1 MVQVEIGLF
10 SLKRKL
16 GKRFL
21 DNNYKAPVRRL
32 LREFDALL
40 ANMESKLGQAFFA
53 NALYQTLCIHLTQ
66 SASEQHK
73 ENGVKMR
80 PRPEKEDRSPLPIM
94 AMPTSGEVFF
104 HHQRLLKIL
113 KMWKADRSEPQ

>member
-1 MVQVEIGLF
+1 MVQVEIGFF

-16 GKRFL
+16 GKRVL

-40 ANMESKLGQAFFA
+40 ANMESKLGQAFFT

-66 SASEQHK
+66 SASDQH
-73 ENGVKMR
+73 
-80 PRPEKEDRSPLPIM
+80 
-94 AMPTSGEVFF
+94 
-104 HHQRLLKIL
+104 
-113 KMWKADRSEPQ
+113 